1 MQKKP
6 NTNHRPRAVVIV
18 IQALWSKGVM
28 TATGGEYFSG
38 SLAVDIKN
46 SGEDAE
52 MKVFA
57 EPTQDYNKH

>member
-1 MQKKP
+1 M
-6 NTNHRPRAVVIV
+6 IV